1 MNKILI
7 IDDQSTVRKLL
18 KKILERHGYQIFEA
32 KNSKEGYEQLK
43 SKNIDLIILDV
54 MLEDEAGFDICR
66 EYKSIDAFNH
76 IPVIFLTGTEEANA
90 LNLAYEA
97 GGVDFI
103 QKPVES
109 GSLLMRVKSS
119 FSQIDAKRKLQ
130 QKHEELKAYQTIII
144 QEEKMAAV
152 SRMVGGLSHELNNPL
167 SCIKSNFSGLA
178 KYLNHIKQEIET
190 ISQEHEEFHKRCK
203 RHLDNCSDILEESSE
218 EFNQLRQITDR
229 LVTLDLP
236 EDEEQSY
243 CINEAIKNALTLN
256 ADGLND
262 CLLTL
267 DLQELPTIVCHPASI
282 TESINGLLNNAIHSI
297 KNAENKEIEIVSEI
311 KGAFISVKIS
321 DSGCGI
327 APDVVPK
334 IWDPFFT
341 TKDIGEG
348 SGLGLSS
355 INNQMKALNGSATVT
370 SKLGEGS
377 TFTLNFP
384 HK

>member
-1 MNKILI
+1 M
-7 IDDQSTVRKLL
+7 
-18 KKILERHGYQIFEA
+18 
-32 KNSKEGYEQLK
+32 
-43 SKNIDLIILDV
+43 
-54 MLEDEAGFDICR
+54 
-66 EYKSIDAFNH
+66 
-76 IPVIFLTGTEEANA
+76 
-90 LNLAYEA
+90 
-97 GGVDFI
+97 
-103 QKPVES
+103 
-109 GSLLMRVKSS
+109 
-119 FSQIDAKRKLQ
+119 
-130 QKHEELKAYQTIII
+130 
-144 QEEKMAAV
+144 
-152 SRMVGGLSHELNNPL
+152 
-167 SCIKSNFSGLA
+167 
-178 KYLNHIKQEIET
+178 
-190 ISQEHEEFHKRCK
+190 
-203 RHLDNCSDILEESSE
+203 
-218 EFNQLRQITDR
+218 
-229 LVTLDLP
+229 VTLDLP